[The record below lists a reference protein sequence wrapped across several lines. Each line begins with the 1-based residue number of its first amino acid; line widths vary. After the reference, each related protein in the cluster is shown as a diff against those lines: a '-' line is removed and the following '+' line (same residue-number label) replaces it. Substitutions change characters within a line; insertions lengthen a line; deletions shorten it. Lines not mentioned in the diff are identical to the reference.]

1 MKSELEY
8 QGMLLKELAAK
19 CGVSKNTLGNYLT
32 GHNSLPTADTAVK
45 IARALGVSVEYL
57 VTGETPDESHIPQ
70 LPAKYRKILSALPY
84 LDQNDLDA
92 VTMLVTAMKKRYC
105 QSAQRDAG
113 IHGSLT
119 APYTEA

>member
-1 MKSELEY
+1 MGFKENLKSELEY

-57 VTGETPDESHIPQ
+57 VTGENPKENYAAV
-70 LPAKYRKILSALPY
+70 LPAKYKKILSALSY
-84 LDQNDLDA
+84 FDETDLNA
-92 VTMLVTAMKKRYC
+92 VVLLVTALQKRYF
-105 QSAQRDAG
+105 
-113 IHGSLT
+113 
-119 APYTEA
+119 